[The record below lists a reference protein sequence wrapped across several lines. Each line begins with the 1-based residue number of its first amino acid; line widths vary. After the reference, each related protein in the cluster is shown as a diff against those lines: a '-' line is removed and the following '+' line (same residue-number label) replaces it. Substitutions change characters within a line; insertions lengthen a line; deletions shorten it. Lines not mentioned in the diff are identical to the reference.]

1 MELHET
7 LRELAATSGP
17 GVFDDADLLRGAL
30 DDYLD
35 EGAASTGEINLLVDA
50 VRLGSFRMM
59 LSTIDSGAQPARAV
73 ETAGDVLARDR
84 GTTDVAATRWAC
96 AVLGYAVGRVGD
108 ADVRRFER
116 PTSQSR
122 PSAPPPAPPT
132 WGPPVQSPVQSS
144 GQSPVQSPWQPPP
157 TAPPHQPPYAPAGY
171 PGSYHAAPPAKPK
184 RTGLLVAIGAVALVV
199 VAGVLTAVLLVS
211 GDDDGGKDTADD
223 QTSST
228 GEPTTDQTVEPT
240 DEPTE
245 VPTEV
250 PAGAI
255 EGNGYYFT
263 PPERWTDVTDEVVA
277 RDDAGQT
284 DVAVGWGN
292 SFEVARANVIVET
305 GFAGGETD
313 PEVLRPTWE
322 RNMAGATGATPED
335 NGTTEIDGETAVGV
349 LIARINENDVPIE
362 QFGYLTIHDGDLYS
376 VILSTQAGD
385 KDAQAAFEE
394 LLATWTW
401 TT

>member
-7 LRELAATSGP
+7 LRELGASSGP

-50 VRLGSFRMM
+50 VRLGAFRMM
-59 LSTIDSGAQPARAV
+59 LTTIDSGAEPARAV

-84 GTTDVAATRWAC
+84 GTTDVTATRWAC
-96 AVLGYAVGRVGD
+96 AVLGYAVGRFSD

-122 PSAPPPAPPT
+122 PSVPPPAAPTWAPPT
-132 WGPPVQSPVQSS
+132 QSPVQSPVQS
-144 GQSPVQSPWQPPP
+144 PFQPPP
-157 TAPPHQPPYAPAGY
+157 TSPPYQPPYAPAGY
-171 PGSYHAAPPAKPK
+171 PASYPAGPPPK
-184 RTGLLVAIGAVALVV
+184 KRRTGLLVAIGAVVLVV
-199 VAGVLTAVLLVS
+199 VAGVLTAVLLAS
-211 GDDDGGKDTADD
+211 GGDDGKESADD
-223 QTSST
+223 ETSA
-228 GEPTTDQTVEPT
+228 TTEPT

-245 VPTEV
+245 VPD
-250 PAGAI
+250 GAI
-255 EGNGYYFT
+255 EGSGYYFML
-263 PPERWTDVTDEVVA
+263 PDRWSDVTDEVVA
-277 RDDAGQT
+277 RGDAGQT

-292 SFEVARANVIVET
+292 SFDAARANVIVET

-322 RNMAGATGATPED
+322 TNMAGATGATPED
-335 NGTTEIDGETAVGV
+335 NGTIEIDGETALGV
-349 LIARINENDVPIE
+349 LIARVNENDVPIE

-385 KDAQAAFEE
+385 KDAQAAFDE
-394 LLATWTW
+394 LLAGWTW
-401 TT
+401 TS